1 MSSSLKIS
9 NNDHSFDIDELL
21 RIGTMCMELRKEKD
35 MLRESQV
42 KSAEL
47 IRGLELDVKSLSE
60 ARLED
65 KKYIQDLE
73 RELQNCSEEIGTL
86 QDQLNL
92 RNIEANWL
100 GEHVHSLEL
109 KLIEVSK
116 LQKKVNQLREELLR
130 SNSDR
135 LFLMRNLENK
145 EVELHNSTLCIEKLE
160 EAISSIALDSEC
172 EIESMKLDLI
182 NLEQISSETRRIQEK
197 TSHEKARMDDL
208 IEEFTGK
215 IQDSQK
221 VIELLEEENRDLRNK
236 AETSLSISRFEEQL
250 KEWLERKDRSQIEI
264 WSCSKP
270 GSKIHLSNE
279 LGFSEEVLGPL
290 LSKLAVGA
298 SSDENLKD
306 EVEKMSQQI
315 HEYELLVERLKDELR
330 EEKVKAKEEAED
342 LTQEMA
348 ELRYQSTCM
357 LEEECKRRA
366 HIEQASLQ
374 RIAELEAQK
383 EQKKSSLASKQL
395 LEAQKLAKSRLI
407 EIQRLKSLLE
417 RNEVCRCGEC
427 NISKGPSSEEPSE
440 AKYVVENF
448 MNDDRLGHLA
458 SASIT
463 PEERH
468 PS

>member
-1 MSSSLKIS
+1 MSSSLKIN

-21 RIGTMCMELRKEKD
+21 RIGTLCMELRKEKD
-35 MLRESQV
+35 MLRDSQV

-73 RELQNCSEEIGTL
+73 RELQSCSEEIGTL
-86 QDQLNL
+86 QDHLNL

-109 KLIEVSK
+109 KLVEAVKLHEKVS
-116 LQKKVNQLREELLR
+116 QLREELLG

-135 LFLMRNLENK
+135 LYLMRNLENK
-145 EVELHNSTLCIEKLE
+145 EMELHKSQLCIEKLE

-172 EIESMKLDLI
+172 EIESMKLDLL
-182 NLEQISSETRRIQEK
+182 NLEQMSSEARKIQEK
-197 TSHEKARMDDL
+197 TTHEKARMDDL
-208 IEEFTGK
+208 IEEFAVK

-221 VIELLEEENRDLRNK
+221 VIKLLEEENRDLKNK
-236 AETSLSISRFEEQL
+236 LKTSQSISRIEEQL
-250 KEWLERKDRSQIEI
+250 KDWLEKNDRSQNDFL
-264 WSCSKP
+264 SCSNA
-270 GSKIHLSNE
+270 GSKIRLSNE
-279 LGFSEEVLGPL
+279 LGFCEEVLGPL
-290 LSKLAVGA
+290 ISKLAVVA

-306 EVEKMSQQI
+306 EVEKMLQQI

-374 RIAELEAQK
+374 RIAELEAQVQK
-383 EQKKSSLASKQL
+383 EQKRLALVSKHL
-395 LEAQKLAKSRLI
+395 LEAQELAKSRFM
-407 EIQRLKSLLE
+407 EIQSLKNLLE
-417 RNEVCRCGEC
+417 KKEVRCGEC
-427 NISKGPSSEEPSE
+427 NISKRQSSEDPSE
-440 AKYVVENF
+440 PKYVVENF

-458 SASIT
+458 SASII
-463 PEERH
+463 PEER
-468 PS
+468 P